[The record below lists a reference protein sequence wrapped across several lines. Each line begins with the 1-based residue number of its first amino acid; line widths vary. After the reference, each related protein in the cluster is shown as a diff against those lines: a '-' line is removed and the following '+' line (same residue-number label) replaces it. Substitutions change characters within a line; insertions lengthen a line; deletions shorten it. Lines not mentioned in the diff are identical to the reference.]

1 VIGGGPLPLRW
12 SGSPAR
18 HPGISP
24 GRSGPSA
31 LHCGR
36 PTLVTITASACLLG
50 SPPGSGAELL
60 DRELRSAAVVEA
72 MLPLCLD
79 AQPEAAELY
88 VGVIHHWWERNPAVR
103 EAMHELAFGSSTP
116 EGLDRRT
123 AFEEL
128 VLRLRDEV
136 VGADSAED
144 LAECCAAFMAGL
156 AAGLEPKAAPG
167 DPCATET

>member
-1 VIGGGPLPLRW
+1 VIGGGPLPVRW

-50 SPPGSGAELL
+50 SPPGSTAELL

-116 EGLDRRT
+116 EGLERQI

-128 VLRLRDEV
+128 VRQLQDEITNT
-136 VGADSAED
+136 GSQD
-144 LAECCAAFMAGL
+144 LARCCAQFMTGL
-156 AAGLEPKAAPG
+156 AAGRQPAATSG
-167 DPCATET
+167 GPCAVET